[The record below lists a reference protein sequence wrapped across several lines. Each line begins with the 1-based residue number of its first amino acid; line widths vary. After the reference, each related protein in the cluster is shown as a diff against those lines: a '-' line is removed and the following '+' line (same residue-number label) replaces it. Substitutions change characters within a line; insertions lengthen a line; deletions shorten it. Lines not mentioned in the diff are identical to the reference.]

1 MPYPQNS
8 AAELAL
14 ILHDDFEDYLKVSLG
29 VHLDNKLTEYQQGSS
44 DSGAREYN
52 TSIQQSAPVVYVH
65 DGSKCDFAT
74 SAH

>member
-1 MPYPQNS
+1 MIS
-8 AAELAL
+8 
-14 ILHDDFEDYLKVSLG
+14 HDDFEDCLKVGLG
-29 VHLDNKLTEYQQGSS
+29 IRLDNMPTEYQQGSS

-52 TSIQQSAPVVYVH
+52 TSIQQSSPVVYVH